1 MEDYTPRDVIKALKA
16 ILPKYKTRKR
26 PFIDKRN
33 YLICVL
39 YYKFNYTE
47 EMISNIFRLSKHS
60 IDRSTVS
67 HAKRQPTRMAN
78 VRDTE
83 FLENISILYKKF
95 PFKIPETNSVKFFNK
110 DVTVTLTN
118 EELCKI
124 KDFASDQGLKKG
136 QAVRKLIE
144 IALNTIDTNLTEM
157 LWEE

>member
-16 ILPKYKTRKR
+16 ILPKRKTRKR

-78 VRDTE
+78 VGDTE

-110 DVTVTLTN
+110 DVTVTLSN

-124 KDFASDQGLKKG
+124 KDFANDQGLRKG
-136 QAVRKLIE
+136 QAVRKLIG